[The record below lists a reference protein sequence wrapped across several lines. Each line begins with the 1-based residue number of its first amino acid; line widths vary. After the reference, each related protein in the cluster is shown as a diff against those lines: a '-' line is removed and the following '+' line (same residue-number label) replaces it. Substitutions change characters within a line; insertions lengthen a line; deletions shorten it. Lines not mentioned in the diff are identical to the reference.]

1 MAVAKWERA
10 KRALATRLCVRAP
23 RVRAAAAEA
32 EEEEGEGEEGEGRG
46 RSVAASPPAHVAS
59 SRRLSRCGSRSSTV
73 RSIALPSLSSSPH
86 SRVIL
91 PMILIGIYRF
101 LFF

>member
-32 EEEEGEGEEGEGRG
+32 EGEGEEGEGRG